1 MRRIELIDRGIEQ
14 NKELLL
20 ACFGYQGIT
29 RSNSK
34 VAIIESILDEF
45 EGEYEQLVSDFFD
58 ELEEYYLRDSV
69 FQLFTVEEIVKMIV
83 EERTYMIIRHKGK

>member
-45 EGEYEQLVSDFFD
+45 EGEYEQLVTDFFD

>member
-1 MRRIELIDRGIEQ
+1 MIDRGIEQ

>member
-20 ACFGYQGIT
+20 ACFGYQGIA
-29 RSNSK
+29 RSNFK
-34 VAIIESILDEF
+34 MAIIESILDEI
-45 EGEYEQLVSDFFD
+45 EGEYEQLVSDFFN

-69 FQLFTVEEIVKMIV
+69 FQLFTVDEITKMIA
-83 EERTYMIIRHKGK
+83 EEKAYMIISHKGM